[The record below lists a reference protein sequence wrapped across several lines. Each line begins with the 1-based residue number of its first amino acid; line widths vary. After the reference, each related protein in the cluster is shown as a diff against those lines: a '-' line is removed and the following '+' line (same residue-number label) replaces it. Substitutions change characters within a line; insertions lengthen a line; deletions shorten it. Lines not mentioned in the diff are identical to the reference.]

1 MTDVNVITREPS
13 KQDYAS
19 PVQFRFKITKLPKT
33 EYFVQTANLP
43 SITLDEVSQS
53 TRLQTIKMPGST
65 LSFGPLDLSFL
76 VDENLDNYKELHDW
90 MIGLGSPESDEQF
103 AALLRTGND
112 RFAGSTASSAVTGS
126 NIATPLNEGAIY
138 SDATLTILNSK
149 NIAKTEIRFKNVYPT
164 ALGSLS
170 YDVKQ
175 SDVDYLQGSASF
187 SYMYYEIVQVSTT

>member
-43 SITLDEVSQS
+43 SITLDEVSQA

-65 LSFGPLDLSFL
+65 LSFGTLDLSFL

-112 RFAGSTASSAVTGS
+112 RFPGSTASSAVTGS
-126 NIATPLNEGAIY
+126 NAPAPLNEGAIY

-164 ALGSLS
+164 SLGSLS

-175 SDVDYLQGSASF
+175 SDVSYLQASASF
-187 SYMYYEIVQVSTT
+187 SYMFYEIVQISSS

>member
-1 MTDVNVITREPS
+1 
-13 KQDYAS
+13 
-19 PVQFRFKITKLPKT
+19 
-33 EYFVQTANLP
+33 
-43 SITLDEVSQS
+43 
-53 TRLQTIKMPGST
+53 
-65 LSFGPLDLSFL
+65 
-76 VDENLDNYKELHDW
+76 

-164 ALGSLS
+164 TLGSLS